1 MQTKNLYFFTNHYP
15 YGGESFVGNEIE
27 ALSPV
32 YSKIKLFSTSKGTV
46 KERLPSNTEL
56 VQLNPAIGGRL
67 KLLMDNFSLV
77 VAIFSLDYSN
87 NTDKKNFFKKLRYNL
102 SLLLNTIA
110 LSEELA
116 KEIEKDKTEKDFVSF
131 WMDEWTL
138 ALSIL
143 CHKKRITDFVFRV
156 HQHDL
161 YIDNN
166 PTQYIPFRYFN
177 IKMAKAVFPDSNRGV
192 KFLKDLNYFPE
203 KIKVGHLGVVDK
215 GTNPFSKNGFTIVS
229 CSALLNRKRV
239 DLIADVLKLVTVPVK
254 WVHFGAKGENVESF
268 DQLKLKCGSLP
279 SNVSVDLKGDVS
291 YSDLLQF
298 YKNTPVNLF
307 ITLTRAEGLPV
318 SVIEAVSFGIPV
330 LATDIM
336 GLPDVVTEESGILI
350 SPDLEKEKIATI
362 LNDFPS
368 GNKNTK
374 EFRERTKEFWKY
386 NFNSDVNYSKFSA
399 FLNN

>member
-1 MQTKNLYFFTNHYP
+1 MSPKHLYFFTNHYP

-32 YSKIKLFSTSKGTV
+32 YSKIKLFSTIKGDV
-46 KERLPSNTEL
+46 KDKVPSNTDL
-56 VQLNPAIGGRL
+56 IQLNPTSGGRL
-67 KLLMDNFSLV
+67 NLLRNNFSLV
-77 VAIFSLDYSN
+77 ISIFILDYSN
-87 NTDKKNFFKKLRYNL
+87 NSDKKNFFKKFRYNL
-102 SLLLNTIA
+102 SLLLNAIA
-110 LSEELA
+110 VSDELA
-116 KEIEKDKTEKDFVSF
+116 REIEKDETEKDFVSF

-138 ALSIL
+138 ALSVL
-143 CHKKRITDFVFRV
+143 KHKGKLKDFVFRV

-161 YIDNN
+161 YIDTN

-215 GTNPFSKNGFTIVS
+215 GTNPFNKNVYTIVS

-254 WVHFGAKGENVESF
+254 WVHFGAKGENEQSF
-268 DQLKLKCGSLP
+268 KQLKSKCESLP
-279 SNVSVDLKGDVS
+279 SHISVDLRGDVR

-298 YKNTPVNLF
+298 YKTNPVNLF

-330 LATDIM
+330 LATDVM
-336 GLPDVVTEESGILI
+336 GLPDVVTAESGILI
-350 SPDLEKEKIATI
+350 SPELEKEKIADI
-362 LNDFPS
+362 LNKFPTS
-368 GNKNTK
+368 DKNTS
-374 EFRERTKEFWKY
+374 EFRQGVKEFWRY
-386 NFNSDVNYSKFSA
+386 HFNSDVNYSKFSA